1 MSRWIRTVAVGAAA
15 VIAQVGLASMPAPAQ
30 SPAAT
35 ITRINPVSGTAGLS
49 VAVDGTGCVT
59 PSGQPTTTAQLFV
72 RGPGASTRTSPAT
85 TGLGPTQFAVGL
97 ANGAFLGLV
106 QIPPDAS
113 TGSTYRLSA
122 QCISQGQPQGPE
134 SAGVVFTVTGP
145 APSPGFDTGT
155 GTGNPNGTSST
166 TGSVTGGAASPG
178 LDTTTG
184 RARPIPARPRFTG

>member
-1 MSRWIRTVAVGAAA
+1 MAVGAAA

-59 PSGQPTTTAQLFV
+59 PSGQPTTTAELFV
-72 RGPGASTRTSPAT
+72 RGPGASTRTSPAP

-97 ANGAFLGLV
+97 DNGRFLGLA

-166 TGSVTGGAASPG
+166 TGSLTGGAASPG

>member
-1 MSRWIRTVAVGAAA
+1 VAVGAAA
-15 VIAQVGLASMPAPAQ
+15 VIAQVGLVSMPAPAQ

-59 PSGQPTTTAQLFV
+59 PSEQPTTTAQIFV
-72 RGPGASTRTSPAT
+72 RGPGASTTRASPAT

-145 APSPGFDTGT
+145 APSPGFDTGP
-155 GTGNPNGTSST
+155 GTGNRNGTSST